1 MTSDLRQRIDRIHR
15 GLDTGVLS
23 LSNPRGRL
31 VPITRSALANRDDLE
46 RMTAWR
52 NKYMKWFFTQFFATP
67 AATEQWL
74 SEVLDKSTRLL
85 YWVEWDK
92 RRLGQVGWKIECDG
106 VAELD
111 QFIRGEPGGPANL
124 MFMAEEALLDFLF
137 RTAGC
142 MHVIAKVL
150 AGNLPALELHRS
162 MAFEARRNIPM
173 KAVSSDRGRR
183 FEPTNEAGDTYAIE
197 LVLQAEKYK
206 RAGSRNG

>member
-1 MTSDLRQRIDRIHR
+1 MTADLRQRIDRIHR

-85 YWVEWDK
+85 YWVE
-92 RRLGQVGWKIECDG
+92 
-106 VAELD
+106 
-111 QFIRGEPGGPANL
+111 
-124 MFMAEEALLDFLF
+124 
-137 RTAGC
+137 
-142 MHVIAKVL
+142 
-150 AGNLPALELHRS
+150 
-162 MAFEARRNIPM
+162 
-173 KAVSSDRGRR
+173 
-183 FEPTNEAGDTYAIE
+183 
-197 LVLQAEKYK
+197 
-206 RAGSRNG
+206 